1 MIDVEKKIEVS
12 KDGFVRVIWYDDPEN
27 YTKEKHNRIKSYFQ
41 NKYGARNIN
50 IVFRSHERKDMEGTV
65 DGDFSD
71 NILDEQ
77 YQRKLF
83 NQWLLINNV
92 KVDMEHLLG
101 LDTKVNNTLREQ
113 RETEA
118 RYRKWFIKKIEFDN
132 FLSFGEGNVINYETL
147 NGITVVSSEP
157 SNFGGKT
164 NLSVDLPL
172 FLFFNQTTK
181 ASKAIDIFNKY
192 TTKDRVRVKGYI
204 TIDGE
209 DYILERVISRKK
221 KSRGDGY
228 TTKTDLFFYKVGA
241 DGEIIN
247 LEGEQRRETDD
258 LIKKTIGNYDD
269 FLTTII
275 TTSDNIEKLIDTKP
289 TERGKLLSKFIG
301 IEAIERKE
309 KIAKEMFNEW
319 NRNLKSNEHNIEN
332 LRNEIETTFANIKKW
347 EQEIID
353 GEKEVKELKKKRKNA
368 ETKKDSLISQKTD
381 VDSDIVKVDLPSLEE
396 EIEGLEKKIAKATKK
411 FEESKAELE
420 KLGNVEFNEEDY
432 KGVLSEEKNIS
443 IRIAELDLET
453 GKLEKVIHELKT
465 GEICPTCKRPL
476 DDVDHSSEIE
486 LKEQEFAALLAEQET
501 CGEALLSLTD
511 VLSEVEKVKED
522 SDKREKMELMNAK
535 NELEVERLSLDL
547 ERKQKIVT
555 DYNKNLIKIEENKRL
570 ESLIL
575 GYKSKIENLNI
586 ERDNLI
592 RDVEGK
598 KNDVDNGK
606 NNILDYNN
614 IIKTIETEQKIE
626 KIFKI
631 YLNLVGKNGIGKLV
645 MKNVL
650 PTINA
655 ELERLLSDT
664 ANFSLELSINDKNE
678 VEFLMID
685 QQTKVQKNLFTGSG
699 FEKTVGSLA
708 LRAVL
713 SRVSTLPKP
722 NIIVFDEVLGKV
734 SNDNLDKIS
743 LFFDK
748 IKEYFQIIL
757 LITHNPVIKD
767 WGDNII
773 TIKKQKNV
781 SQIVTT

>member
-1 MIDVEKKIEVS
+1 MIDIEHDIEIS
-12 KDGFVRVIWYDDPEN
+12 KDAYVRVIWYDDPEN
-27 YTKEKHNRIKSYFQ
+27 YTKEKHNRIKSHFY
-41 NKYGARNIN
+41 NKYGVKNIN
-50 IVFRSHERKDMEGTV
+50 IIFRSSERKDIEDTV
-65 DGDFSD
+65 DADFSD

-83 NQWLLINNV
+83 NQWLIINNI
-92 KVDMEHLLG
+92 KVDMEHLLS
-101 LDTKVNNTLREQ
+101 LDTRVNETFRQQREQ
-113 RETEA
+113 EA

-132 FLSFGEGNVINYETL
+132 FLSFGEGNIINYESL

-181 ASKAIDIFNKY
+181 SSKSIDIFNKY
-192 TTKDRVRVKGYI
+192 TKKDRVRVKGYI
-204 TIDGE
+204 TIDTE
-209 DYILERVISRKK
+209 DYIVERIITRKK
-221 KSRGDGY
+221 KSRGEGY
-228 TTKTDLFFYKVGA
+228 STKTDLFFYKVMPSG
-241 DGEIIN
+241 DIIN

-275 TTSDNIEKLIDTKP
+275 TTSDNIEGLIDTKP

-301 IEAIERKE
+301 IEAIENKE
-309 KIAKEMFNEW
+309 KIAKEMYSNW
-319 NRNLKSNEHNIEN
+319 SRTLKSNIHNISDINKTIEDTLKDIKQWEN
-332 LRNEIETTFANIKKW
+332 DIISEEKRIK
-347 EQEIID
+347 D
-353 GEKEVKELKKKRKNA
+353 LKKKRKNS
-368 ETKKDSLISQKTD
+368 ELKKDSLIAQKTD
-381 VDSDIVKVDLPSLEE
+381 IDDDIAKADLESLKE
-396 EIEGLEKKIAKATKK
+396 EIDGLEKKIKKSTKK
-411 FEESKAELE
+411 YEDSKVELATI
-420 KLGNVEFNEEDY
+420 LDIDYDEDEY
-432 KGVLSEEKNIS
+432 KDVREEEKTIS
-443 IRIAELDLET
+443 IRLAEIELHKE
-453 GKLEKVIHELKT
+453 KLEEMIYELKN
-465 GEICPTCKRPL
+465 GELCPTCKRAF
-476 DDVDHSSEIE
+476 DDIDNSDHIE
-486 LKEQEFAALLAEQET
+486 VKESDFTDLLAEQLT
-501 CGEALLSLTD
+501 CDSVLESVQKTMTD
-511 VLSEVEKVKED
+511 LEDKKVLYDSKEKL
-522 SDKREKMELMNAK
+522 ELINAK
-535 NELEVERLSLDL
+535 NEVEVEKLSLDL
-547 ERKQKIVT
+547 SKKQKIVA
-555 DYNKNLIKIEENKRL
+555 DYHKNLIKIEENKKL

-586 ERDNLI
+586 ERDKLI

-598 KNDVDNGK
+598 RNDVENGK
-606 NNILDYNN
+606 NLIIESNN
-614 IIKTIETEQKIE
+614 IIKTIETEQKID

-664 ANFSLELSINDKNE
+664 ADFSLELSINDKNE

-685 QQTKVQKNLFTGSG
+685 QQTKIEKNLFTGSG

-722 NIIVFDEVLGKV
+722 NIIVFDEVLGKI
-734 SNDNLDKIS
+734 SNDNLDKIA

-757 LITHNPVIKD
+757 LITHNPVVKD